1 VERCIG
7 DGPADVLVSHYAP
20 PEAPVV
26 SGGLPWEIPP
36 KVSAAAATSRRHLG
50 AVVEA
55 VRPRLV
61 IHGHWHQHHIS
72 EMRSLAD
79 PKPAWLI
86 IGLSEDES
94 RWGNL
99 AVLKPARL
107 VANVRDAISV
117 VG

>member
-1 VERCIG
+1 MG
-7 DGPADVLVSHYAP
+7 
-20 PEAPVV
+20 
-26 SGGLPWEIPP
+26 
-36 KVSAAAATSRRHLG
+36 T
-50 AVVEA
+50 
-55 VRPRLV
+55 
-61 IHGHWHQHHIS
+61 GHWHQHHIS

-107 VANVRDAISV
+107 VDNVRDAISV